1 MPDERNNTKNEAA
14 GCKDL
19 VRMRSRRGEI
29 VVVGDVLDILDSQ
42 ETVTSKTHEVKVL
55 R

>member
-1 MPDERNNTKNEAA
+1 
-14 GCKDL
+14 
-19 VRMRSRRGEI
+19 MRSRRGEI

-42 ETVTSKTHEVKVL
+42 ETVISKIHEVKVL